1 MFSTI
6 CAPFSLGITQ
16 PLDWL
21 TPEIA
26 ALSATAVTIAFAH
39 TLLGPDHYLPFV
51 ALSKARHWSLKKTLG
66 ITLLCGL
73 GHAAGSVV
81 LGFAGIA
88 LGTALTTM
96 TGIENWR
103 GDLAAWGLTAFG
115 LIYLAIS
122 IKRLSRGHNHSHPH
136 VHGDGTVHDH
146 PHNHHGQHTHPHTD
160 AGNNRQISWAIF
172 IVFVLGPCEALI
184 PLLMVP
190 ASQNNMPGVWLVT
203 GLFVLVTLMT
213 MLAAVT
219 LALLGLSKLQL
230 PAIERYSGVIAGT
243 AICGCGV
250 AMVAGL

>member
-1 MFSTI
+1 M
-6 CAPFSLGITQ
+6 
-16 PLDWL
+16 DWL

-26 ALSATAVTIAFAH
+26 ALSVTAITIAFAH

-51 ALSKARHWSLKKTLG
+51 ALSKARRWSLKKTLG
-66 ITLLCGL
+66 ITTICGL
-73 GHAAGSVV
+73 GHAAGSVL
-81 LGFAGIA
+81 LGFVGIA

-122 IKRLSRGHNHSHPH
+122 IKRLGRKRSHSHH
-136 VHGDGTVHDH
+136 HAHGDGTVHDH
-146 PHNHHGQHTHPHTD
+146 PHDHHGQHAHPHTEN
-160 AGNNRQISWAIF
+160 GNNRQVSWTIF

-203 GLFVLVTLMT
+203 SLFVLVTLMT
-213 MLAAVT
+213 MLAAV
-219 LALLGLSKLQL
+219 ALSLVGLRQVKL
-230 PAIERYSGVIAGT
+230 PAIERYSGVIAGA
-243 AICGCGV
+243 AICFCGV